1 MQKIG
6 IIQTAFIG
14 DVVLTTA
21 LLESLHA
28 KYPTAQIDIVVR
40 KGNEAL
46 FYNHPFIHDVIIWNK
61 QQRKYAHW
69 IQVLKQLRAQQYD
82 VLINVQR
89 YAATGLWTAFS
100 KAKIKI
106 GFDKNPFSFLYTQKV
121 KHQER
126 SFSF

>member
-1 MQKIG
+1 MQKIA

-14 DVVLTTA
+14 DVVLSTA

-46 FYNHPFIHDVIIWNK
+46 FFNHPFIHNVIVWNK
-61 QQRKYAHW
+61 QQHKYVNW
-69 IQVLKQLRAQQYD
+69 MDVLMQLRAQQYD

-100 KAKIKI
+100 KAKVKI
-106 GFDKNPFSFLYTQKV
+106 GFDKNPFSFLFTK
-121 KHQER
+121 
-126 SFSF
+126 